1 MRTVPYSQL
10 VGALMYLAVATR
22 PDIAHLVGVL
32 ARFSANPGPAHW
44 TALKHLCRYLQGTKD
59 YKLTYEP
66 DPQQGET
73 FSTFAD
79 ADYGGDV
86 DSRRS
91 TSGMVVKMGSGA
103 ISWASKLQPVVTLS
117 TTEAEY
123 LSAVSAGQEILWLRS
138 LFSEMGFEIKGAST
152 LHLDNQSAIAVTRN
166 PEHHGRMKH
175 LDVRHFWL
183 RDVVKAGVIDVRYI
197 STKDMP
203 ADIMTKS
210 LPKATVEN
218 MRAMVGLRL

>member
-1 MRTVPYSQL
+1 
-10 VGALMYLAVATR
+10 
-22 PDIAHLVGVL
+22 
-32 ARFSANPGPAHW
+32 
-44 TALKHLCRYLQGTKD
+44 
-59 YKLTYEP
+59 
-66 DPQQGET
+66 
-73 FSTFAD
+73 
-79 ADYGGDV
+79 
-86 DSRRS
+86 
-91 TSGMVVKMGSGA
+91 
-103 ISWASKLQPVVTLS
+103 
-117 TTEAEY
+117 
-123 LSAVSAGQEILWLRS
+123 
-138 LFSEMGFEIKGAST
+138 MGFEIKGAST

>member
-1 MRTVPYSQL
+1 MTYSDSDYA
-10 VGALMYLAVATR
+10 GE
-22 PDIAHLVGVL
+22 
-32 ARFSANPGPAHW
+32 
-44 TALKHLCRYLQGTKD
+44 KD
-59 YKLTYEP
+59 RL
-66 DPQQGET
+66 
-73 FSTFAD
+73 
-79 ADYGGDV
+79 
-86 DSRRS
+86 RS
-91 TSGMVVKMGSGA
+91 TGAYVVMMGGGA
-103 ISWASKLQPVVTLS
+103 VDWSSKVQSVVAQS

-123 LSAVSAGQEILWLRS
+123 IAGVHGGKEAVWLRQF
-138 LFSEMGFEIKGAST
+138 LKELGFPVSGPTT
-152 LHLDNQSAIAVTRN
+152 LLVDNQSAIAVTRN